1 MSFFN
6 VLRNKTIQT
15 LVSLFVAVQTMNI
28 CVDPVDHHT
37 GSQDTSINEIESC
50 IEFIVEVVMG
60 EEHAIS
66 ESDET
71 DYSTS
76 FRTAG
81 IILFL
86 PTQLEMNTGAP
97 YTFVPVQLTAHSYMR
112 LKSLALPITSPP
124 PRALS

>member
-1 MSFFN
+1 M
-6 VLRNKTIQT
+6 
-15 LVSLFVAVQTMNI
+15 VSLSVAVQTMNT
-28 CVDPVDHHT
+28 CVDPIDHHT
-37 GSQDTSINEIESC
+37 GSQEISINEIESC
-50 IEFIVEVVMG
+50 IEFIVEIVMG

-86 PTQLEMNTGAP
+86 PTQPDMNAGAP
-97 YTFVPVQLTAHSYMR
+97 FIFVPIQVTAHSYQR
-112 LKSLALPITSPP
+112 LRSLSLPITSPP